1 MTRLYLPGKNECM
14 PKKNILFARVGVR
27 YSSGV
32 KDAELLKKANAIFLE
47 GLKVIT
53 PEVHYKTVGRTGLP
67 AALVPESF
75 SRAERITVFLST
87 LGPDI
92 VKLVDEYTGAGK
104 VFDAF
109 LLDSWAS
116 ESLEALNG
124 SFDRKLREEFGDGT
138 RRFSPGYGKVDVRM
152 NRYIVEE
159 LLEVDSVKVL
169 GSGVLVPRKTTTCM
183 IGWLS

>member
-1 MTRLYLPGKNECM
+1 M
-14 PKKNILFARVGVR
+14 
-27 YSSGV
+27 
-32 KDAELLKKANAIFLE
+32 
-47 GLKVIT
+47 
-53 PEVHYKTVGRTGLP
+53 
-67 AALVPESF
+67 PESF
-75 SRAERITVFLST
+75 SQAKKISVFLST

-92 VKLVDEYTGAGK
+92 VKLVDEYTKAGK

-116 ESLEALNG
+116 ESLEALND
-124 SFDRKLREEFGDGT
+124 SFDRKLREEFGEGT

-169 GSGVLVPRKTTTCM
+169 ESGFLVPRKTTTCM

>member
-1 MTRLYLPGKNECM
+1 MTSLYVPGKNECM

-27 YSSGV
+27 YSKGV
-32 KDAELLKKANAIFLE
+32 EDAELLKKANAIFLE
-47 GLKVIT
+47 GIKVIT
-53 PEVHYKTVGRTGLP
+53 PEVCHETFDKAKLP
-67 AALVPESF
+67 VELMPESF
-75 SRAERITVFLST
+75 SQAKKISVFLSS

-92 VKLVDEYTGAGK
+92 VKLVDEYTKAGK

-116 ESLEALNG
+116 ESLEALND
-124 SFDRKLREEFGDGT
+124 SFDRKLREEFGEGT

-169 GSGVLVPRKTTTCM
+169 ESGFLVPRKTTTCM